1 MYCQCGHGQ
10 HASLVMFT
18 LSTMQNVT
26 LDVIHEGL
34 SRFTMATNHM
44 EFLNIGFQGDIV
56 AVVINDVGGMT
67 RRNLFQIKRTPC

>member
-10 HASLVMFT
+10 HATLVMFT

-56 AVVINDVGGMT
+56 AVVVNDVGGMT
-67 RRNLFQIKRTPC
+67 NE